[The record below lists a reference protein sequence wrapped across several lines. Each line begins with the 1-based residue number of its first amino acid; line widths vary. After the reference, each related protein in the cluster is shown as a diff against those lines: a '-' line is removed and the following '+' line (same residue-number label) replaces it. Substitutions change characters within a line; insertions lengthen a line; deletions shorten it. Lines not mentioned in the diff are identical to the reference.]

1 MLKLIPSF
9 YRLQDRLLR
18 PLSRLEPLLPLAARL
33 YVGHAF
39 WASALTKLR
48 DWDSTLFLFQE
59 EYHVPLLPPEV
70 AAYLGTGGELFLPV
84 LLAPGLMGRFAALG
98 LSVVNVVAVLS
109 LAEIE
114 PAALTQHIFWG
125 SLLAWLAVA
134 GPGKW
139 SLDQWL
145 LRDKS

>member
-1 MLKLIPSF
+1 
-9 YRLQDRLLR
+9 
-18 PLSRLEPLLPLAARL
+18 
-33 YVGHAF
+33 
-39 WASALTKLR
+39 
-48 DWDSTLFLFQE
+48 
-59 EYHVPLLPPEV
+59 
-70 AAYLGTGGELFLPV
+70 
-84 LLAPGLMGRFAALG
+84 MGRFAALG

-139 SLDQWL
+139 SVDQWL
-145 LRDKS
+145 LRDQS